1 MSRLR
6 KFLALPGSERTLL
19 LKAAGRE
26 AWISAG
32 LRLLPFSYW
41 RPRMNDSAPAL
52 AAKRTTPLVPA
63 DRIAWAVSVAA
74 GYVPG
79 ATCLVQALV
88 ARDLLRSAGYPA
100 RICLGVD
107 TRAEDRFQ
115 AHAWVECEGRILLGG
130 TEAGYAPLPAIGT
143 R

>member
-6 KFLALPGSERTLL
+6 KFLALPGSDRRLL
-19 LKAAGRE
+19 LRAAGRE

-41 RPRMNDSAPAL
+41 RPRMNDSAPA
-52 AAKRTTPLVPA
+52 AAANESMHPVPA
-63 DRIAWAVSVAA
+63 DRIAWAVSAA
-74 GYVPG
+74 ARYVPG

-88 ARDLLRSAGYPA
+88 ARDLLRNAGYPA

-107 TRAEDRFQ
+107 NHAEDRFQ
-115 AHAWVECEGRILLGG
+115 AHAWVECEGRVLLGG
-130 TEAGYAPLPAIGT
+130 TESVYAPLPAIGV

>member
-1 MSRLR
+1 MGRLR
-6 KFLALPGSERTLL
+6 KFLALPGKDRGLL
-19 LKAAGRE
+19 MAAGWRV
-26 AWISAG
+26 AWASLG

-41 RPRMNDSAPAL
+41 RRRMEDAAPRSPAQASAPAP
-52 AAKRTTPLVPA
+52 TA
-63 DRIAWAVSVAA
+63 DRIVWAVATAA

-79 ATCLVQALV
+79 ATCLVQALA
-88 ARDLLRSAGYPA
+88 ARDLLRSEGYPA

-107 TRAEDRFQ
+107 TRGEDRFR

-130 TEAGYAPLPAIGT
+130 AETGYAPLPAVGT

>member
-6 KFLALPGSERTLL
+6 KFLALPSSERTLL

-41 RPRMNDSAPAL
+41 RLRMNDSAPAF
-52 AAKRTTPLVPA
+52 AAEKTTHPVPA
-63 DRIAWAVSVAA
+63 DRIAWAVTAA
-74 GYVPG
+74 ARYVPG
-79 ATCLVQALV
+79 ATCLVQAMV

-107 TRAEDRFQ
+107 TRSEDRFQ
-115 AHAWVECEGRILLGG
+115 AHAWVECEGRVLLGG
-130 TEAGYAPLPAIGT
+130 TEAGYAPLPVIGV

>member
-6 KFLALPGSERTLL
+6 KFLALPGSERKLL
-19 LKAAGRE
+19 MKAVGRE

-41 RPRMNDSAPAL
+41 RPRMKESDRSL
-52 AAKRTTPLVPA
+52 ASRKPVHAVPA
-63 DRIAWAVSVAA
+63 ERVAWAVSAA
-74 GYVPG
+74 ARYVPG

-88 ARDLLRSAGYPA
+88 ARDLLRSEGYPA

-107 TRAEDRFQ
+107 NRGDDSFR
-115 AHAWVECEGRILLGG
+115 AHAWVECEGRVLLGG
-130 TEAGYAPLPAIGT
+130 NETGYAPLPAVGT

>member
-6 KFLALPGSERTLL
+6 KFLALPGSEQQLL
-19 LKAAGRE
+19 AKAFVDL
-26 AWISAG
+26 AWTSLG

-41 RPRMNDSAPAL
+41 RPRIQASEMASLPSPSHRVSAE
-52 AAKRTTPLVPA
+52 
-63 DRIAWAVSVAA
+63 RIAWAVATAA
-74 GYVPG
+74 RYVPG

-88 ARDLLRSAGYPA
+88 ARDQLHSQGYSA

-107 TRAEDRFQ
+107 PGGKLGFR
-115 AHAWVECEGRILLGG
+115 AHAWVEGEGRVLLGG
-130 TEAGYAPLPAIGT
+130 AETGYAPLPAVGA